1 MQFKLLD
8 ESMARARAPCVASS
22 IAVLLLG
29 SIFSAWTPVAAQDSP
44 FRTESVIAIDRIVVV
59 VNDDVI
65 TDTELNARIA
75 EVKRELRAKRIEPPS
90 ESVLRKQV
98 LERMVLDRVQ
108 LQLADRTG
116 VRVSNDA
123 VDKAI
128 RGIAERNRTDVDN
141 LYRAVRREGIDLE
154 TYREQV
160 RQEVAI
166 QRLIDREIANRI
178 TVSDA
183 EVDNFLA
190 NRQRRSRTDDTY
202 NLSHIL
208 IGVPESATPDELR
221 VARFRANQIY
231 QSLKQGGNFEQAA
244 IANSQGQYALQG
256 GTLGWKESGQ
266 LPGMFLD
273 VLEKME
279 PGDISEAVRSP
290 AGFHILKLNDRR
302 QGTDIQLVT
311 QTHVRHILVRPSE
324 VQSIAEVR
332 AKLMQLRERVL
343 GGDDFGELALA
354 HSEDTSSAAKGGDLG
369 WVSPGQTVPQF
380 EKQMSRLELDEVSE
394 PVQTPFGLHLIQVL
408 ARRQQD
414 ISAERDRTVARKQI
428 RRRKADER
436 YDQWLRR
443 LRDEAYVKYQLED
456 EF

>member
-8 ESMARARAPCVASS
+8 EPMARTRTPCVASS

-29 SIFSAWTPVAAQDSP
+29 SIFGAWTPVAAQDSP

-75 EVKRELRAKRIEPPS
+75 EVKRELRGKRIEPPS

-128 RGIAERNRTDVDN
+128 RGIAERNRTNVDA

-208 IGVPESATPDELR
+208 IGVPESATPDALR

-244 IANSQGQYALQG
+244 IANSQGQYALEG

-290 AGFHILKLNDRR
+290 AG
-302 QGTDIQLVT
+302 
-311 QTHVRHILVRPSE
+311 
-324 VQSIAEVR
+324 
-332 AKLMQLRERVL
+332 
-343 GGDDFGELALA
+343 
-354 HSEDTSSAAKGGDLG
+354 
-369 WVSPGQTVPQF
+369 
-380 EKQMSRLELDEVSE
+380 
-394 PVQTPFGLHLIQVL
+394 
-408 ARRQQD
+408 
-414 ISAERDRTVARKQI
+414 
-428 RRRKADER
+428 
-436 YDQWLRR
+436 
-443 LRDEAYVKYQLED
+443 
-456 EF
+456 